1 MIQTKNMEHYIN
13 DLPYFLFFVFLG
25 ITANFLYTYRERKLT
40 RGRIAREFIGGIWI
54 SLVVFGVLDEFF
66 NLSKIFLYV
75 ACSIAGFGNSRIIDF
90 LKKDFFE
97 FLIVQGKEA
106 VESLVDRLRRE

>member
-1 MIQTKNMEHYIN
+1 MEHYIA

-25 ITANFLYTYRERKLT
+25 ITANFLYTYRENKLT

-75 ACSIAGFGNSRIIDF
+75 ACSLAGFGNSRIIDF
-90 LKKDFFE
+90 IQKDLFE
-97 FLIVQGKEA
+97 FLILQGKEL
-106 VESLVDRLRRE
+106 VESIVDRFKKKV